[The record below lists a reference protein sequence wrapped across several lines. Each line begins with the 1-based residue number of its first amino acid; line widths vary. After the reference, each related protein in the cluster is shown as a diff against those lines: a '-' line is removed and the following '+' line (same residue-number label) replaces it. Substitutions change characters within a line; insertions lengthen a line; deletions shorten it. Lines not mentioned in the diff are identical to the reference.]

1 VMRRAALSLVSATLA
16 FLVLPALPSSAKGFS
31 VARFTGPGLPARGVN
46 IDGET
51 GNLFDLGL
59 YAPRSAKL
67 ATLGAVGL
75 SKRELGPAYE
85 GWFRV
90 DWARRFLLHQ
100 VVYPYAPGGA
110 WAYTPP
116 GQLIE
121 TQRLAAGWFHAPP
134 RLLRLLVSFG
144 FPKTAPDT
152 THAGPA
158 ASDASKGVA
167 AQPPPMHESWPAW
180 AWILIAFGV
189 GGALLLVATRQ
200 RRRVT
205 A

>member
-1 VMRRAALSLVSATLA
+1 MCRAVFALLTAMLAALVLSAA
-16 FLVLPALPSSAKGFS
+16 PASAKGFS
-31 VARFTGPGLPARGVN
+31 VARFTGPGLPAHGVN

-59 YAPRSAKL
+59 YAPRSAKV
-67 ATLGAVGL
+67 ATLAAVGL
-75 SKRELGPAYE
+75 SKQELGPSYE
-85 GWFRV
+85 GRFRV
-90 DWARRFLLHQ
+90 DWAPRFQLYQ

-152 THAGPA
+152 TPV
-158 ASDASKGVA
+158 ASSSGATKRAVA
-167 AQPPPMHESWPAW
+167 AEPSPAGGSWPW
-180 AWILIAFGV
+180 MWVLIAA
-189 GGALLLVATRQ
+189 ALLGTGLLVASKH
-200 RRRVT
+200 RRRAAT
-205 A
+205 